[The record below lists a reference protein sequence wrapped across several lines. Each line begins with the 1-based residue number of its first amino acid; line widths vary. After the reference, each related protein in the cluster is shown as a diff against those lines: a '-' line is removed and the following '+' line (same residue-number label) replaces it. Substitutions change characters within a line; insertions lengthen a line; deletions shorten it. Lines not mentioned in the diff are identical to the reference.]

1 MKFAGCAIID
11 YNDHQEKIG
20 KVGSGK
26 CNHVVFELKR
36 LANIQYKNIL
46 NTPSILFGANQHS
59 NFTSYPVSKH
69 FIID

>member
-36 LANIQYKNIL
+36 VANIQYKNIL
-46 NTPSILFGANQHS
+46 NSPSILFGAN
-59 NFTSYPVSKH
+59 
-69 FIID
+69 